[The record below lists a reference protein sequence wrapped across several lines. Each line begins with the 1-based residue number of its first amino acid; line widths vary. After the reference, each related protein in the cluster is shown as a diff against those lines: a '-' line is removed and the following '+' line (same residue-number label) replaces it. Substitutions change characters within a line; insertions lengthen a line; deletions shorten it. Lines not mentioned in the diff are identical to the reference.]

1 MLERD
6 TLKLTPILCA
16 AAVALSLSAIAQE
29 ATPLRSAELGECY
42 NTCGAQ
48 SLDLRVK
55 MADLKAKVYWD
66 MWRASGALTQTAWD
80 TFIDAWREMV
90 CELDQNAALGA
101 FQCKHGCSDLENESG
116 MTRSNSRTVFLHAY
130 AEVFSDVKASG
141 LWPSAWRERP
151 RAGTEAFSTACRA
164 YFGLEVQARALS
176 ELPKHAE

>member
-1 MLERD
+1 M
-6 TLKLTPILCA
+6 KFTPILCA

-55 MADLKAKVYWD
+55 MADLAQKSFWD
-66 MWRASGALTQTAWD
+66 MWRESGALTQTEWD
-80 TFIDAWREMV
+80 TFLDAWREMV

-101 FQCKHGCSDLENESG
+101 FQCRHGCSDLENESG
-116 MTRSNSRTVFLHAY
+116 RTRSNSRTVFLHEYEQGTARLR
-130 AEVFSDVKASG
+130 ASG

-151 RAGTEAFSTACRA
+151 RAGTDAFSTACRA
-164 YFGLEVQARALS
+164 YFGLDVQARALS